1 MSERNLNK
9 ERVITGNLTKDPEL
23 RYTTNGK
30 AVSSIDVAES
40 VVKGEEKSTNFWNNI
55 TVWESMALNVVESLH
70 KGDRVLVVFYSQDNN
85 WVGKDGNTRE
95 SEKHTATACGPEL
108 RWASATVTKNT
119 KDIEHKSKGDDGEE
133 EPF

>member
-23 RYTTNGK
+23 RYTPNGK
-30 AVSSIDVAES
+30 AVCEIDVAEN
-40 VVKGEEKSTNFWNNI
+40 KIKDDKKSTNFWNKI
-55 TVWESMALNVVESLH
+55 TLWESLALNVTESLH
-70 KGDRVLVVFYSQDNN
+70 KGDRVMVVFYSQDNN
-85 WVGKDGNTRE
+85 WVDKDGNTRE
-95 SEKHTATACGPEL
+95 SEKHTATACGAEL

-119 KDIEHKSKGDDGEE
+119 KDIEHKSKDDDGEE